1 MSGSFQQRISDVH
14 GMPPI
19 EASAYVAATHD
30 NEELPSDKYMM
41 AVLDG
46 IENKIDPGKPLDKDI
61 YAMTEKELGKIPK
74 VPGSLPDSL
83 DALEKDHKFLLIGDV
98 FTNDLI
104 EMYINYKRENEI
116 KELAIRPHPVEF
128 FLYYDT

>member
-1 MSGSFQQRISDVH
+1 MYHANPKAKRFEFRCPD
-14 GMPPI
+14 
-19 EASAYVAATHD
+19 
-30 NEELPSDKYMM
+30 PSSNGYLMFTAIMM

-61 YAMTEKELGKIPK
+61 YAMTEKELGRIPK

-83 DALEKDHKFLLIGDV
+83 VALEKDHKFLLKGDV
-98 FTNDLI
+98 FTSDLI

-116 KELAIRPHPVEF
+116 KELAQRPHPVEF